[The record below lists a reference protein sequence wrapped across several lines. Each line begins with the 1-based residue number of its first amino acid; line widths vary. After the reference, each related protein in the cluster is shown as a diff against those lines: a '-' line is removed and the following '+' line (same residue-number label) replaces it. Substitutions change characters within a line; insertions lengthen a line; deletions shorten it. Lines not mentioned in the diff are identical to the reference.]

1 MSDEP
6 RQSAEVVAFGRRKPG
21 APPQAAEADAAGDRN
36 GPVPDLV
43 GYENRSG
50 GDDYRHRMLINAA
63 VFTVAGLLIAGGIWL
78 AITIADL
85 RKTQDCVL
93 AGRRNCAA
101 IEAPQPVG
109 H

>member
-1 MSDEP
+1 MSGEP
-6 RQSAEVVAFGRRKPG
+6 RRSAEVVAFGRRKPD
-21 APPQAAEADAAGDRN
+21 APSHAGERDTAEDRD
-36 GPVPDLV
+36 GPVPDLAE
-43 GYENRSG
+43 YEDRG

-63 VFTVAGLLIAGGIWL
+63 VFAVAGLLIAGGIWL

-109 H
+109 R